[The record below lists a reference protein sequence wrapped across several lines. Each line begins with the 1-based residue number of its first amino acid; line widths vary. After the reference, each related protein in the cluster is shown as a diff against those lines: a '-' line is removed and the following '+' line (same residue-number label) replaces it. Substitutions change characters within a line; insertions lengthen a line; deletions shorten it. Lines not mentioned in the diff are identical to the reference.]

1 MHVVGIFFYIL
12 LFSLLAVLAQGSGMS
27 LPSLSLQKA
36 SSATEHLMIMPAG
49 QMDCLAPT

>member
-12 LFSLLAVLAQGSGMS
+12 LFSLAVLAQGSGMS